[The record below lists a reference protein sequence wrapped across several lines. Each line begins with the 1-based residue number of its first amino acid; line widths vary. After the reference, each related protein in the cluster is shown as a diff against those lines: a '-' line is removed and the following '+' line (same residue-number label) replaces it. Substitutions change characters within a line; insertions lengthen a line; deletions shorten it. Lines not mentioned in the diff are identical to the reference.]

1 MRGMAGQ
8 GDGKMWF
15 DPMYFVFLLPAL
27 VLSMWAQW
35 RVKSTYEKFS
45 KVPNQQRIPGGRAAR
60 QLLDSA
66 GLAHINVEHVP
77 GELSDH
83 YDPRSK
89 TLRLSDGVINNAS
102 VAALGIVAHECGH
115 AVQDAQGYALMRAR
129 SAMVPAVNIGSNL
142 GPLLIFASII
152 LTAWF
157 GLTNLS
163 WLIWVGIALFSLSA
177 LFALFT
183 LPVELD
189 ASRRAMQMLTTS
201 GLVDRTES
209 GQARAVLN
217 AAAWTYVAGL
227 ATAVLQLIYYITLA
241 GRRR

>member
-1 MRGMAGQ
+1 
-8 GDGKMWF
+8 
-15 DPMYFVFLLPAL
+15 
-27 VLSMWAQW
+27 
-35 RVKSTYEKFS
+35 
-45 KVPNQQRIPGGRAAR
+45 
-60 QLLDSA
+60 
-66 GLAHINVEHVP
+66 
-77 GELSDH
+77 
-83 YDPRSK
+83 
-89 TLRLSDGVINNAS
+89 
-102 VAALGIVAHECGH
+102 
-115 AVQDAQGYALMRAR
+115 MRAR

-152 LTAWF
+152 LSVWF
-157 GLTNLS
+157 HFTGLS
-163 WLIWVGIALFSLSA
+163 WLIWIGIGLFSLSA

>member
-1 MRGMAGQ
+1 MY
-8 GDGKMWF
+8 WF

-27 VLSMWAQW
+27 ALSMWAQW
-35 RVKSTYEKFS
+35 RVKSTYQKYS
-45 KVPNQQRIPGGRAAR
+45 QVPNQQRIPGARAAR
-60 QLLDSA
+60 LLLDSA
-66 GLAHINVEHVP
+66 GLSHIAVEHVP

-83 YDPRSK
+83 YDPSSK

-115 AVQDAQGYALMRAR
+115 AVQDAKGYALMRAR

-152 LTAWF
+152 LSVWF
-157 GLTNLS
+157 HFTGLS
-163 WLIWVGIALFSLSA
+163 WLIWIGIGLFSLSA

-189 ASRRAMQMLTTS
+189 ASSRAMQMLTAS
-201 GLVDRTES
+201 GLVDRTEYS
-209 GQARAVLN
+209 QARSVLN

-227 ATAVLQLIYYITLA
+227 ATAVLQLMYYIMLA